1 MKKVVLAL
9 LMLMLAVPAFAI
21 DLPDVKTG
29 AVIDL
34 NEGKV
39 ASVTTL
45 TLLKY
50 EVPKIGTV
58 LNLDAGYGI
67 ENKGYAGIS
76 VELGSLADLPGV
88 SFPLAGLVDIS
99 VGVGALVDF
108 NSADEAKD
116 MDISPAVYAT
126 ILKYEF

>member
-1 MKKVVLAL
+1 MKKL
-9 LMLMLAVPAFAI
+9 LLAVMLVLVAVPCFAI

-29 AVIDL
+29 AVLDL
-34 NEGKV
+34 EEGKLT
-39 ASVTTL
+39 SVTSL

-50 EVPKIGTV
+50 KVPKVGIVT
-58 LNLDAGYGI
+58 NLDVGYGI

-76 VELGSLADLPGV
+76 LEVGSLADIDGID
-88 SFPLAGLVDIS
+88 FPLAGLVDIS

-108 NSADEAKD
+108 NSADDAED
-116 MDISPAVYAT
+116 FDITPAVYAT